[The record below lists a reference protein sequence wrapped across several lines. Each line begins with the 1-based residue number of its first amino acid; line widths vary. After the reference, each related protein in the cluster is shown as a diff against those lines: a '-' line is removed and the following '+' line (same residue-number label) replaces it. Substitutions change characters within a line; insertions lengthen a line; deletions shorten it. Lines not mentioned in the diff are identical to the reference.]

1 MLKKKIK
8 IICLILVIF
17 LNLGVCGCMIDN
29 KKITAE
35 NMRDNALD
43 YLNTNYDDTFAEKGY
58 SSCNWA
64 YDYSIVTFTS
74 EKYDDAFVEVRAY
87 KNQDGSYT
95 FKDNYFHFY
104 MQNDAELY
112 FTEFLN
118 EINPL
123 TIKVRFPNTIWSDEL
138 DGAFSFNEWKAKGKC
153 SIDVYFITQYEIET
167 SIQKEV
173 VNKIAF
179 EKITGLVT
187 FLSTDEINSLK
198 NETLDDILNNQND
211 FIKSKKDYY
220 INTDFEIDE

>member
-1 MLKKKIK
+1 MLRNKIK
-8 IICLILVIF
+8 IICLFLVII
-17 LNLGVCGCMIDN
+17 LNLGVCGCMVNN
-29 KKITAE
+29 KKIKAE
-35 NMRDNALD
+35 NMRDNAFD
-43 YLNTNYDDTFAEKGY
+43 YLNTNYEDTFTEKGY
-58 SSCNWA
+58 SSSNWA
-64 YDYSIVTFTS
+64 YDYSTVTFSS
-74 EKYDDAFVEVRAY
+74 EKYDDALVEVRIY
-87 KNQDGSYT
+87 KNKDGSYT
-95 FKDNYFHFY
+95 FRDDYFHLY

-138 DGAFSFNEWKAKGKC
+138 DGASSFNEWKAKGKC

-187 FLSTDEINSLK
+187 FLSTDEINNLRD
-198 NETLDDILNNQND
+198 ETLDNILNNQND

-220 INTDFEIDE
+220 INSDFEIDN